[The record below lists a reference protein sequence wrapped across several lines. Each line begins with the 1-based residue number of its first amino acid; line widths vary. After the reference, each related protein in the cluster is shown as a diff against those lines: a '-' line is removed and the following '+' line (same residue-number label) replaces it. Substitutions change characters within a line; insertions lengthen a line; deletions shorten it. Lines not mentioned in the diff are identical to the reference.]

1 MARSRP
7 RKRRRLC
14 RAGGEGHDYLSGL
27 SDDILLDIASRLATR
42 HAVSFSLL
50 SRRFRGLLAPF
61 VRVDSVTVLD
71 PTLPL
76 PSYPGRHVL
85 LRRLV
90 FEPNN
95 GFSVSAFRRL
105 LDAATDRGLS
115 ELAIHLPR
123 STYLPRNVLSIPNL
137 AVLSL
142 DTCAL
147 PRWCPPACAHL
158 RTLKLHR
165 VNISRRM
172 ITAIFKAVPMLA
184 TLEMVYCTG
193 LVGSCRVESS
203 AVRNLLFI
211 SALEQREITLKL
223 AGLTTVT
230 LRTRS
235 KVKMV
240 KIQPAPKIRRAYLH
254 IARPRTKLK
263 FRIRPFLDAGT
274 GLTCLTL
281 RGVAVMLLSSEYK
294 QTPKLAVTFEDLWI
308 LSLSLDF
315 SNESQLCFL
324 LKLLESCPNLKKLSL
339 SVYKYTRSPKHFC
352 IHISL

>member
-1 MARSRP
+1 
-7 RKRRRLC
+7 
-14 RAGGEGHDYLSGL
+14 
-27 SDDILLDIASRLATR
+27 
-42 HAVSFSLL
+42 
-50 SRRFRGLLAPF
+50 
-61 VRVDSVTVLD
+61 
-71 PTLPL
+71 
-76 PSYPGRHVL
+76 
-85 LRRLV
+85 
-90 FEPNN
+90 
-95 GFSVSAFRRL
+95 
-105 LDAATDRGLS
+105 
-115 ELAIHLPR
+115 
-123 STYLPRNVLSIPNL
+123 
-137 AVLSL
+137 
-142 DTCAL
+142 
-147 PRWCPPACAHL
+147 
-158 RTLKLHR
+158 
-165 VNISRRM
+165 M

-193 LVGSCRVESS
+193 FVGSCRVESS
-203 AVRNLLFI
+203 AVRNLLFM

-263 FRIRPFLDAGT
+263 SRIRPFLDAGT

-324 LKLLESCPNLKKLSL
+324 LKLLESCPNLQKLSL
-339 SVYKYTRSPKHFC
+339 STVCSYLPLHLHIGDVEIVNNSVEQDAMLCSVNGGEIFGLWNHHRSPVG
-352 IHISL
+352 IVRWDLELLL